1 MSYTENF
8 TEMGRYVVFDCDV
21 GNDDAWGL
29 MMLIRAEETFK
40 RRVDLVDS
48 PAKFEII
55 GVTCVQGNTNV
66 DQAVINTLRVL
77 KAANRNDLPVYKGC
91 STPIIQKH
99 WENPEN
105 FHGKDGFGEVQHE
118 TQVNLDL
125 VRPEHAVNAMYD
137 IVCKHP
143 KMVDFLLVGPLTNF
157 AMCINMYGSEFL
169 DKVGKIYIM
178 GGNHRAKGNI
188 TKSAEFNFMMDP
200 EAAHIVLAH
209 VDCPLTILPWETCI
223 DGEFDI
229 TLDWRLNV
237 LGSIQSPFIELLNL
251 VERAIFIPKGIERWL
266 VCDAV
271 VVAAYLFPHLTVKQ
285 SRSYHATVELTG
297 THTRGQMVID
307 HLKHQK
313 DNVNII
319 MEVDGDQYKNIIAW
333 TAGMESIDL
342 ESELS
347 RVS

>member
-1 MSYTENF
+1 MS
-8 TEMGRYVVFDCDV
+8 RYVVFDCDV

-29 MMLIRAEETFK
+29 MMLIRAEEAFK
-40 RRVDLVDS
+40 RRVDLADS
-48 PAKFEII
+48 PEKFEII
-55 GVTCVQGNTNV
+55 GVTCVQGNTNL
-66 DQAVINTLRVL
+66 DQVVINTLRVL

-91 STPIIQKH
+91 STPIIQTH

-118 TQVNLDL
+118 TSVNLDL

-143 KMVDFLLVGPLTNF
+143 KKVDFLLVGPLTNF

-169 DKVGKIYIM
+169 DRVGKIYIM

-200 EAAHIVLAH
+200 EAAHIVLTH
-209 VDCPLTILPWETCI
+209 VDSPLTILPWETCI

-229 TLDWRLNV
+229 SLDWRLNV
-237 LGSIQSPFIELLNL
+237 LGTIQSPFIELLNL

-285 SRSYHATVELTG
+285 SRHYHATVELTG

-307 HLKHQK
+307 HLKQQK

-333 TAGMESIDL
+333 TAGLSGIDL
-342 ESELS
+342 ELELG

>member
-1 MSYTENF
+1 MEKNITK
-8 TEMGRYVVFDCDV
+8 MGRYVVFDCDV

-29 MMLIRAEETFK
+29 MMLIKAEEAFK
-40 RRVDLVDS
+40 RRVELADS

-55 GVTCVQGNTNV
+55 GITCVQGNTNV
-66 DQAVINTLRVL
+66 DQAVVNTLRVL
-77 KAANRNDLPVYKGC
+77 KAASREDLPVYKGC
-91 STPIIQKH
+91 STPIIQNR

-118 TQVNLDL
+118 TRVNLDL

-169 DKVGKIYIM
+169 DKVGKTYIM

-209 VDCPLTILPWETCI
+209 VYSPITILPWETCI
-223 DGEFDI
+223 DGDFDI

-251 VERAIFIPKGIERWL
+251 VERAIFVPKGIERWL

-285 SRSYHATVELTG
+285 SRPYHATVELTG
-297 THTRGQMVID
+297 THTRGQMVLD
-307 HLKHQK
+307 HLKQQK

-319 MEVDGDQYKNIIAW
+319 MEVDGEQYKNIIAW
-333 TAGMESIDL
+333 TAGLEGIDL
-342 ESELS
+342 DSELG